1 MEKIWE
7 RLIVRHREMVSY
19 IFWGAVTTLVN
30 YAVYFICTKLCS
42 IHYLVSNIIAWVI
55 AVIFAYVVNKVL
67 VFGSKDWSKAK
78 LFQEV
83 WQFAAARVLSG
94 VGETGMLWALVDRMG
109 YPDSVIKIIA
119 GVLVILVNY
128 AFSKWVIFRQGV

>member
-1 MEKIWE
+1 M
-7 RLIVRHREMVSY
+7 
-19 IFWGAVTTLVN
+19 
-30 YAVYFICTKLCS
+30 
-42 IHYLVSNIIAWVI
+42 I

-67 VFGSKDWSKAK
+67 VFGSKDWSKEK

>member
-19 IFWGAVTTLVN
+19 VFWGAVTTLVN

-67 VFGSKDWSKAK
+67 VFGSKDWSKEK

-83 WQFAAARVLSG
+83 WQFAAAREIGRASCRERVYRE
-94 VGETGMLWALVDRMG
+94 V
-109 YPDSVIKIIA
+109 
-119 GVLVILVNY
+119 
-128 AFSKWVIFRQGV
+128 